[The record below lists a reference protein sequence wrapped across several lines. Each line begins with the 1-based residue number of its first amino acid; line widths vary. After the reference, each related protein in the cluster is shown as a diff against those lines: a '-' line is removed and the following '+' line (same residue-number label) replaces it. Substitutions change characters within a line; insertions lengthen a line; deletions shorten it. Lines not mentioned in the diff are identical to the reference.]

1 MNPNQ
6 DHISRGHSAA
16 PKTFTSS
23 PASALR
29 RAAAQP
35 RARAARHGL
44 ALCSLLLLTATL
56 PAQDRKAPDAVPARE
71 RKPADGAV
79 RGERSAVPGA
89 PRGERPAG
97 TERRG
102 GAEASRAEFPAEIK
116 LTDDQQAKLKEINA
130 TFSTKQA
137 ELAKK
142 RDGIL
147 TAEQTAAQTDVMK
160 KVRDG
165 SVSRQEAADL
175 IAAAVKLTPEQKT
188 QLDALQ
194 QEARQLGQESAAQ
207 KTAALTDEQRGTL
220 RKLTAAR
227 GLSRI
232 FSLPGSITVS
242 DDQKAGVKALQEELG
257 AKLAELTEKQALIL
271 TDERRTA
278 RENAFKEA
286 RASGKDRQAFA
297 EAVAAAMK
305 MSDAEKTQ
313 LAEVETSLAELHQTI
328 RERLTALLTAEQ
340 KAELEKQGGARRS
353 RN

>member
-6 DHISRGHSAA
+6 DQVSRRNSAA
-16 PKTFTSS
+16 PKTFSSS

-29 RAAAQP
+29 RAAAPP

-56 PAQDRKAPDAVPARE
+56 TAQDRKAADAVPGRE

-79 RGERSAVPGA
+79 RGERAAVPGA

-102 GAEASRAEFPAEIK
+102 GAEGSRAEFPAEIK
-116 LTDDQQAKLKEINA
+116 LTAEQQAKLKELNA
-130 TFSTKQA
+130 TFSAKQA

-142 RDGIL
+142 REGIL
-147 TAEQTAAQTDVMK
+147 TPEQTAAQAEAMK

-165 SVSRQEAADL
+165 SASRQEAADL

-194 QEARQLGQESAAQ
+194 LEARQLGQESTAQ
-207 KTAALTDEQRGTL
+207 KAAVLTDEQRGTL

-227 GLSRI
+227 GLARI
-232 FSLPGSITVS
+232 FSLPGGITAS
-242 DDQKAGVKALQEELG
+242 AEQQASLKALQEELG
-257 AKLAELTEKQALIL
+257 AKLADLTEKQALIL

-278 RENAFKEA
+278 RETALKDA
-286 RASGKDRQAFA
+286 RASGKDRQALA

-313 LAEVETSLAELHQTI
+313 LAEVEKRLAELHQTI

-340 KAELEKQGGARRS
+340 KAELEKLGGARRP